1 MHRRAFIVVTVAVA
15 AFVSASAFDTLAA
28 GSRLVGPRNRSR
40 RPAPTRTYR
49 SYSVSPGTAD
59 VPAGPP
65 LGSDPAVVAR
75 PAPAPSRRSVPSYMR
90 ADSKAQGR
98 FGP

>member
-15 AFVSASAFDTLAA
+15 AFVSASVLDALAA
-28 GSRLVGPRNRSR
+28 GPRLFGPRNRSY
-40 RPAPTRTYR
+40 RPAPIRTYR

-59 VPAGPP
+59 ALAGAPV
-65 LGSDPAVVAR
+65 GSDPAVVTR
-75 PAPAPSRRSVPSYMR
+75 PAPAPSRKSVPSYMR

>member
-1 MHRRAFIVVTVAVA
+1 MRRRVFITIAVVSA
-15 AFVSASAFDTLAA
+15 AFVSISAVDALAA
-28 GSRLVGPRNRSR
+28 GSGLFGFRNRVR

-49 SYSVSPGTAD
+49 SYSVSPGAAD
-59 VPAGPP
+59 VPADQPVAG
-65 LGSDPAVVAR
+65 DAAVVNR
-75 PAPAPSRRSVPSYMR
+75 PAPARPRKPVPSYMR